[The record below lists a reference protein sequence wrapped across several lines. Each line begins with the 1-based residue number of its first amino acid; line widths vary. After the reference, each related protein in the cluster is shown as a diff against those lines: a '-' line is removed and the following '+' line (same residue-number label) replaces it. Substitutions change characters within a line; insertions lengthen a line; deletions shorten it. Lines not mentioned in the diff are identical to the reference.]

1 MYGRHQQ
8 CAWIVFA
15 KHKMLFTQKIPLKR
29 NALHVSV
36 SSAARVAVFHI
47 ISWALWFELFRFG
60 KRRQSTILSIG
71 KYFIS
76 RLVFVD
82 HCSTAITEKVPP
94 SNVYSYK
101 WNCVEPYSTM
111 LVFLHDQDTHQ
122 IIYQMACWYSRAAL
136 LWLPDILAV
145 QLKLMMLMAKPYNCC
160 DTVRAR
166 KKESPF
172 TAKAVWLGEYF
183 PLLIDF
189 RIKFHRFSCDDILV
203 PQRLQTD

>member
-15 KHKMLFTQKIPLKR
+15 KHKMLFTQKFPLKR

-82 HCSTAITEKVPP
+82 HCSTAIPEKAPP
-94 SNVYSYK
+94 SSVYSYK
-101 WNCVEPYSTM
+101 WNCVEPFSTM
-111 LVFLHDQDTHQ
+111 LVFLHNQDTHQ
-122 IIYQMACWYSRAAL
+122 IIYQMACWYFYDCL
-136 LWLPDILAV
+136 TFW
-145 QLKLMMLMAKPYNCC
+145 PYNSNSWCWW
-160 DTVRAR
+160 RNHIIASE
-166 KKESPF
+166 KKRVPIHCKSCLTWWIF
-172 TAKAVWLGEYF
+172 STFNWL
-183 PLLIDF
+183 
-189 RIKFHRFSCDDILV
+189 
-203 PQRLQTD
+203 